1 MNEEMKYLAEEL
13 EEFLRKGHKLLDKI
27 KGQSMG
33 QRRGGYGRM
42 GYRDN
47 GGQWDNGSDMGER
60 NWFGGGMGGYDP
72 RYM

>member
-1 MNEEMKYLAEEL
+1 MNEEMRYMAQEL
-13 EEFLRKGHKLLDKI
+13 EEFLHKGHKLLNKI

-33 QRRGGYGRM
+33 QRGGYGRM

-47 GGQWDNGSDMGER
+47 EGRWENGSDMGER
-60 NWFGGGMGGYDP
+60 TWFGGMGSYDP

>member
-1 MNEEMKYLAEEL
+1 MNEEMTYLAEEV

-42 GYRDN
+42 GYRDDRERY
-47 GGQWDNGSDMGER
+47 DNGSDMGER
-60 NWFGGGMGGYDP
+60 NWFGMGGYDP

>member
-1 MNEEMKYLAEEL
+1 MNEEMKYLVQEL
-13 EEFLRKGHKLLDKI
+13 EEFLHKGHQLLNKM

-33 QRRGGYGRM
+33 QRRGGYGHI
-42 GYRDN
+42 GYREN

-60 NWFGGGMGGYDP
+60 WFGGVGGYDP

>member
-42 GYRDN
+42 GYRDDRERY
-47 GGQWDNGSDMGER
+47 DNGSDMGER
-60 NWFGGGMGGYDP
+60 NWFGMGGYDP

>member
-1 MNEEMKYLAEEL
+1 MNEEMKYLAQEL
-13 EEFLRKGHKLLDKI
+13 EDFLHRGHKLLERI

-47 GGQWDNGSDMGER
+47 EGRWDNGGDMGER
-60 NWFGGGMGGYDP
+60 GWSGGMGGYDP